1 MITVTIFYGYPA
13 FHPFT
18 VSGFFRNYTMQLFI
32 PPLFIIWKVIKRTRF
47 IRSDEVDLVWE
58 RPTIDAYEETFMD
71 PPVGFWREMGQ
82 MIGLRRVKGGND
94 KRVDAGRQ

>member
-1 MITVTIFYGYPA
+1 MILVTIFYGYPA

-18 VSGFFRNYTMQLFI
+18 VKGFFQNYTMQLFI
-32 PPLFIIWKVIKRTRF
+32 PPLFFIWKFVKGTRW

-58 RPTIDAYEETFMD
+58 RPTIDAYEETFVG

-82 MIGLRRVKGGND
+82 MVGLRRIKGGND
-94 KRVDAGRQ
+94 IREDAGRQ